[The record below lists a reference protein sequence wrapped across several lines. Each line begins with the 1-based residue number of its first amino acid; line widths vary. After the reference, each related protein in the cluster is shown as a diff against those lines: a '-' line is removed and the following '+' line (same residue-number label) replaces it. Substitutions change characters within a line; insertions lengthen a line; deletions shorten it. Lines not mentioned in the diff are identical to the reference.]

1 MKTKILGAIF
11 AVLVAALAG
20 WLATSL
26 PSLAQLGSSS
36 PVASTVSVGTSSV
49 QLLAANGARHGVT
62 FYNQSANVI
71 SVGPGT
77 AAVTASGGGTVNVAG
92 SGGMLVIT
100 CGTGYPC
107 GNAWQ
112 GIASGSSSV
121 LTIWEF

>member
-1 MKTKILGAIF
+1 MRISRVIIP
-11 AVLVAALAG
+11 VVVALIVG
-20 WLATSL
+20 WIATSL
-26 PSLAQLGSSS
+26 PTFAQLGSSS

-77 AAVTASGGGTVNVAG
+77 AAVTASGGGTVNIAG

-112 GIASGSSSV
+112 GIASGSASV